1 MYYWM
6 MYVKMA
12 GCEAAPELA
21 FVGAFKYGYK
31 LYFRWTTT
39 LLSQK
44 RGRNHL
50 KGK

>member
-6 MYVKMA
+6 MYVWRWQV
-12 GCEAAPELA
+12 CEAAPELV

-39 LLSQK
+39 LS
-44 RGRNHL
+44 
-50 KGK
+50 